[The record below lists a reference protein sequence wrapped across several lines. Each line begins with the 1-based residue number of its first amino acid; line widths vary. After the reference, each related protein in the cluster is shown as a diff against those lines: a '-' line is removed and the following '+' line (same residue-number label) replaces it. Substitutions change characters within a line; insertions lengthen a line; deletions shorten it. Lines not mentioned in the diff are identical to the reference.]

1 MDKEDFNIITTKL
14 EERIKAC
21 DETLGLITED
31 NPIENITVAQ
41 LKAIKSFAAKEYK
54 KQSNI
59 LLIDCYHVIGMGNL
73 SATQLGIFTK
83 LIKQYSEYRPDLNAV
98 MRWDG
103 NIDNLPKIPK
113 RTKFK
118 LLELGITL
126 VNGRS
131 GEIEEISEDNIIEQ
145 QETIDKNE
153 LLENSEGS
161 TIKAVGKFKVSLNS
175 VILEPDEVEEFSKFV
190 TTNISQYK
198 TIDPNIIS
206 NKILTR
212 QAFAGLDWAFIDNQY
227 RGIPKNQSIRNLFK
241 NFYTQLDS
249 IMY

>member
-1 MDKEDFNIITTKL
+1 MNKEDFNIITTKL
-14 EERIKAC
+14 KERINAC

-83 LIKQYSEYRPDLNAV
+83 LIKQYAEYRPDLNAIL
-98 MRWDG
+98 RWDG
-103 NIDNLPKIPK
+103 DIDSLPKIPK

-131 GEIEEISEDNIIEQ
+131 GEIEEVSEDTIIEQ

-153 LLENSEGS
+153 TLESSEES
-161 TIKAVGKFKVSLNS
+161 TVKPVGKFKVSLNS
-175 VILEPDEVEEFSKFV
+175 IVLESDEVEEFI

-198 TIDPNIIS
+198 TIDPNIMT
-206 NKILTR
+206 NKILTK
-212 QAFAGLDWAFIDNQY
+212 QTFAGLNWNFIDNRY
-227 RGIPKNQSIRNLFK
+227 MGMPESKSIRNIFK
-241 NFYTQLDS
+241 NLYTQLGS

>member
-1 MDKEDFNIITTKL
+1 MNKEDFNTITTQLK
-14 EERIKAC
+14 ERINVC

-83 LIKQYSEYRPDLNAV
+83 LIKQYAEYRPDLNAV

-131 GEIEEISEDNIIEQ
+131 GEIEEVSEDTIIEQ

-153 LLENSEGS
+153 PLENSEES

-175 VILEPDEVEEFSKFV
+175 IVLKPDEVEEFSKFV

-198 TIDPNIIS
+198 TIDPNIMKD
-206 NKILTR
+206 KILTR
-212 QAFAGLDWAFIDNQY
+212 QTFAGLDWTFIDNQY
-227 RGIPKNQSIRNLFK
+227 RGMPENKSIRNIFK
-241 NFYTQLDS
+241 NLYTQLGS
-249 IMY
+249 ITY